1 MPKIIDYYDEENF
14 GKKMF
19 DIGYNKGKEET
30 LKKVEEKIDETYRN
44 YSNRANHSFIF
55 ILKKEIFGD
64 KK

>member
-30 LKKVEEKIDETYRN
+30 LKKVEEKNE
-44 YSNRANHSFIF
+44 
-55 ILKKEIFGD
+55 KGK
-64 KK
+64 